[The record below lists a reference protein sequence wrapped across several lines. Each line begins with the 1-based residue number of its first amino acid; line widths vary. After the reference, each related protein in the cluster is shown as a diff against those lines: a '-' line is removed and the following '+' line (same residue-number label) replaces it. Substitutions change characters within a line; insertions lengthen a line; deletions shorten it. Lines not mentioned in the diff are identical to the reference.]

1 MSIQWNT
8 THQWKL
14 MDSTYICLRGGINA
28 NVDQRKS
35 VMAENSSDS
44 SHSSKPVKPRI
55 ELLNN
60 KGMMIRKV

>member
-1 MSIQWNT
+1 
-8 THQWKL
+8 
-14 MDSTYICLRGGINA
+14 MDSTYICLCGGINA
-28 NVDQRKS
+28 NVDQKKS

-44 SHSSKPVKPRI
+44 IHSSKPVKPRI

>member
-8 THQWKL
+8 KQQWKV

-28 NVDQRKS
+28 NVDQKKS

-44 SHSSKPVKPRI
+44 IYSSKPVKPRI